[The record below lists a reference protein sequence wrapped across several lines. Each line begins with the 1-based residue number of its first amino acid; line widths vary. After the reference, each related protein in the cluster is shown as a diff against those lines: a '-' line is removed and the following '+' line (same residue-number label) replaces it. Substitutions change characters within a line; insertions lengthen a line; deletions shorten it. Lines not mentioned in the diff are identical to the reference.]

1 MHNKG
6 IAGTSG
12 ASSAQHEQPA
22 QENTARQPRW
32 TPPAG
37 AHSVRTT
44 DSRLQGLPSARRGPL
59 PLTTGDI
66 DDESDGHESDES
78 ESSTLFHGA
87 PSSRFGSTRMR
98 LALETDFPSMRATVP
113 QGDSGAEHGQTSAAG
128 GQARTETGGAPSG
141 GGRSLTAPLQH
152 LYGKAAELGTRAKNA
167 AATGLTAAK
176 DGVVATVEGGGQLLS
191 AGAHHAAQVGTS
203 AVSGLRVLG
212 VPPRLVGAAAGHL
225 VHQTVSTGLP
235 TFAREMMYEA
245 IYAALRQLPP
255 HAVSAMQVATGV
267 TTLGLHRLRQVREQR
282 NPEVAARGFH
292 NLSAAQWEALPHE
305 EKQAKMKAQRDYSDA
320 VMSLAMSSVVTNVAL
335 SFGGASIGQ
344 PHLGAQVL
352 ATDLKVM
359 AYAAARDSIQA
370 SFRMVNTEQET
381 NGGVSGAHLGKAAA
395 FYGGANFAANYAFGA
410 VPAGLSDARTTL
422 DAKFG
427 DKDAQAALAAHPSPL
442 SMGQALGTFAHS
454 SAVKAT
460 INTLL
465 ETSDWIHVTQQ
476 EANEAGTRQVLDPAL
491 TGVDYGRVLDQSVT
505 RTAVIGSNISLGN
518 ALGIVAQKLHA
529 PAWLS
534 GLMTNGATA
543 VWAGA
548 TYSTIARTWQ
558 AESAVRSA
566 VREAQTN
573 RRSNDAT
580 PEAAAETDAPRGDE
594 NV

>member
-1 MHNKG
+1 MHNKS

-22 QENTARQPRW
+22 HESTSQPPRW

-44 DSRLQGLPSARRGPL
+44 DSRLSGLPSGRRGPVASE
-59 PLTTGDI
+59 I
-66 DDESDGHESDES
+66 RESESDSGNESDES
-78 ESSTLFHGA
+78 DTSTLFHGA
-87 PSSRFGSTRMR
+87 PSSRFGSQR
-98 LALETDFPSMRATVP
+98 LRIALETDFPSMRATAPQEHSDVP
-113 QGDSGAEHGQTSAAG
+113 HGQT
-128 GQARTETGGAPSG
+128 QTGTQTAPSG
-141 GGRSLTAPLQH
+141 GGRSLTASLQH
-152 LYGKAAELGTRAKNA
+152 AYGKAAELGGKAKGIA
-167 AATGLTAAK
+167 AAGLTKAK
-176 DGVVATVEGGGQLLS
+176 DGVVATAQGGRQVLS
-191 AGAHHAAQVGTS
+191 AGGQHVVQAGTS

-225 VHQTVSTGLP
+225 VHQAVSTGVP

-245 IYAALRQLPP
+245 LYAGLRTLPP
-255 HAVSAMQVATGV
+255 HAVNAMQVATGV

-282 NPEVAARGFH
+282 NPEAAARGFH
-292 NLSAAQWEALPHE
+292 NLSAEQWAALPHA
-305 EKQAKMKAQRDYSDA
+305 EKQAKMAEQREYSDA
-320 VMSLAMSSVVTNVAL
+320 VTSLATASVLTNVAL
-335 SFGGASIGQ
+335 SFGGHSLGQ
-344 PHLGAQVL
+344 PELGAQVL

-370 SFRMVNTEQET
+370 TFRMVSTEQDT

-422 DAKFG
+422 AATFG
-427 DKDAQAALAAHPSPL
+427 DKNAQAALAAQSSPL
-442 SMGQALGTFAHS
+442 SMGQALGTVAHS

-476 EANEAGTRQVLDPAL
+476 EANEAGTRQKYEPAL
-491 TGVDYGRVLDQSVT
+491 TGTDYGRVLDQSVT

-518 ALGIVAQKLHA
+518 ALGIMAEKLRA

-534 GLMTNGATA
+534 GLMNNGATA

-548 TYSTIARTWQ
+548 TYGTIARTWQ
-558 AESAVRSA
+558 AEGAVRDLEDPGPKRA
-566 VREAQTN
+566 RAK
-573 RRSNDAT
+573 R
-580 PEAAAETDAPRGDE
+580 EAAAQAAAQQGDE

>member
-1 MHNKG
+1 MRNKS

-12 ASSAQHEQPA
+12 ASAAQREQSAHESTSQP
-22 QENTARQPRW
+22 PRW
-32 TPPAG
+32 TPPSG

-44 DSRLQGLPSARRGPL
+44 DTRLQGLPSARRGPL
-59 PLTTGDI
+59 PSEI
-66 DDESDGHESDES
+66 RESDSDSNESDES

-87 PSSRFGSTRMR
+87 PSSRFGSARMR
-98 LALETDFPSMRATVP
+98 LALETDFPSMRTTVSHG
-113 QGDSGAEHGQTSAAG
+113 QSGVAHGQTGVSRE
-128 GQARTETGGAPSG
+128 QTQTETHTSPSG
-141 GGRSLTAPLQH
+141 GGRSLTAPLQQV
-152 LYGKAAELGTRAKNA
+152 YGKAAELGARAKDA
-167 AATGLTAAK
+167 AVSGLTAAK
-176 DGVVATVEGGGQLLS
+176 DGVVATVQGGAHVLS
-191 AGAHHAAQVGTS
+191 AGAHHAGQVGAS

-225 VHQTVSTGLP
+225 VHQTVATGLP
-235 TFAREMMYEA
+235 TFAREMMFEA
-245 IYAALRQLPP
+245 LYAALRQLPP
-255 HAVSAMQVATGV
+255 HAVNAMQVATGV
-267 TTLGLHRLRQVREQR
+267 TTLGLHRWRQVREQL
-282 NPEVAARGFH
+282 NPAAAARGFH
-292 NLSAAQWEALPHE
+292 NLSAAHWEALPHE

-335 SFGGASIGQ
+335 SLGGPSIGQ

-352 ATDLKVM
+352 ATDLKVL

-370 SFRMVNTEQET
+370 SFRMVNMEAET

-422 DAKFG
+422 DATFG
-427 DKDAQAALAAHPSPL
+427 DKQAKAALAAHPSPL
-442 SMGQALGTFAHS
+442 SIGQALGTFAHS

-465 ETSDWIHVTQQ
+465 ETSDWIHVMQQ
-476 EANEAGTRQVLDPAL
+476 EANEAGTRQRLDPAL
-491 TGVDYGRVLDQSVT
+491 TGGDYGRVLDQSVT

-518 ALGIVAQKLHA
+518 ALGIVAAKLHA

-566 VREAQTN
+566 GREERE
-573 RRSNDAT
+573 RRPNAAAT
-580 PEAAAETDAPRGDE
+580 QEAAATTEAQRGDE